1 MAVIEKIRSKSGLLI
16 GIIGFSLVAFVL
28 GDVFSSKNG
37 FFGGSDNAVGI
48 IGGNKVDLMDYNS
61 RVEEFVENYKSQTQN
76 QTVDQATMDQI
87 REQAWNKFV
96 NDFVMVEQYKKLG
109 LTCSADELFD
119 MVQGKNIDPQ
129 IRQAFTDPKTGQFS
143 PSSVIQF
150 LKNKNNDP
158 KAAEQWAAFEK
169 ALKEKR
175 IAEKYN
181 ELVKGGLYITKDE
194 AKSNFIEM
202 NRTASV
208 KFVMIPYASVVDT
221 TIQVSDADLKAV
233 YNENLKKYKQQDSR
247 SVEYVAFNVKPSD
260 VDVKAASNDFA
271 KLLEDFRTTS
281 NDSAFI
287 ASNSD
292 QPLDN
297 TYHKKGTLQFNID
310 SAMFSATVGTMV
322 GPFDMN
328 GVYSASKL
336 IAIKSMAD
344 SVKARHI
351 LLKVEPGKAD
361 VAKVTADS
369 IIKAIKGGV
378 KFEDMATKYSIDQA
392 ANAKGGDLG
401 WFNYQMMVEPFSE
414 ACFSSSKGALITVET
429 QFGLHV
435 IEMTDMSAASKQ
447 VKVATLV
454 KKVEPS
460 AKTIQSTF
468 SKANEFANK
477 FNTAEGFD
485 KGIKDQNLTKLSEQN
500 ILENNRQVGGFENS
514 RELIRWSFKAKLGEI
529 SKAFDF
535 GNTYVI
541 AKLTDI
547 REKGT
552 ATLDQVK
559 DQLTLEARKEK
570 KAQMFID
577 QLSKAGSSNIDG
589 IAAKVKQTVMAAEN
603 VSFASPFLGN
613 AGFEGAVVG
622 NLLTLKAGQVSK
634 PIKGNAGVYV
644 VVIDNYNEP
653 ALPKEFKEA
662 ANQMKQQLQGR
673 AQYEVENGLKEKAD
687 ITDHRGRF
695 Y

>member
-28 GDVFSSKNG
+28 GDLFSSNNG
-37 FFGGSDNAVGI
+37 LFGGSDNTVGI
-48 IGGNKVDLMDYNS
+48 IGGNKVDLMDYNT
-61 RVEEFVENYKSQTQN
+61 RVEEYVENYKTQTQN

-96 NDFVMVEQYKKLG
+96 NDFVMVSQYKKLG

-143 PSSVIQF
+143 PSGVIQF

-181 ELVKGGLYITKDE
+181 ELVKGGLYVTKDE
-194 AKSNFIEM
+194 AKDNFIDM
-202 NRTASV
+202 NKTASV
-208 KFVMIPYASVVDT
+208 KYVMIPYASIVDT

-247 SVEYVAFNVKPSD
+247 SVEYVSFNVKASD
-260 VDVKAASNDFA
+260 VDIKSALNDFS
-271 KLLEDFRTTS
+271 KLLEEFKTSS

-287 ASNSD
+287 VANSD
-292 QPLDN
+292 EPLDN
-297 TYHKKGTLQFNID
+297 TYHKKGTLPFNID
-310 SAMFSATVGTMV
+310 SAMFSSAVGTVM
-322 GPFDMN
+322 GPYGLN

-336 IAIKSMAD
+336 IAVKSMAD

-361 VAKVTADS
+361 VAKATADS
-369 IIKAIKGGV
+369 IIKAIKGGA
-378 KFEDMATKYSIDQA
+378 KFEDMATKYSVDQA

-401 WFNYQMMVEPFSE
+401 WFNYQMMVAPFSE
-414 ACFSSSKGALITVET
+414 ACFSSSKGSLITVET

-435 IEMTDMSAASKQ
+435 IDVTDMSAASKQ

-454 KKVEPS
+454 KKIEPS
-460 AKTIQSTF
+460 AKTIQTIF
-468 SKANEFANK
+468 TKANEFANR

-485 KGIKDQNLTKLSEQN
+485 KGIKDQNLTKLAEQN
-500 ILENNRQVGGFENS
+500 IQENNRQVGGFENS
-514 RELIRWSFKAKLGEI
+514 RELIRWSFKAKIGEI

-535 GNTYVI
+535 GNTYVV

-552 ATLDQVK
+552 ATLEQVK
-559 DQLTLEARKEK
+559 DQVTMDARKEK

-577 QLSKAGSSNIDG
+577 QLSKAGSSNIDA
-589 IAAKVKQTVMAAEN
+589 IATKVKQIVQAADN

-613 AGFEGAVVG
+613 AGFEGSVVG
-622 NLLTLKAGQVSK
+622 NIITLKAGQVSK

-644 VVIDNYNEP
+644 VLVSNFNEP
-653 ALPKEFKEA
+653 TLPKEFKES
-662 ANQMKQQLQGR
+662 ANQLKMQLQGR
-673 AQYEVENGLKEKAD
+673 AQYEVENALKEKAD

>member
-28 GDVFSSKNG
+28 GDLFSSNNG
-37 FFGGSDNAVGI
+37 LFGGSDNTVGI
-48 IGGNKVDLMDYNS
+48 IGGNKVDLMDYNT
-61 RVEEFVENYKSQTQN
+61 RVEEYVENYKTQTQN

-96 NDFVMVEQYKKLG
+96 NDFVMVSQYQKLG

-143 PSSVIQF
+143 PSGVIQF

-181 ELVKGGLYITKDE
+181 ELVKGGLYVTKDE
-194 AKSNFIEM
+194 AKDNFIDM

-208 KFVMIPYASVVDT
+208 KYVMIPYASIVDT

-260 VDVKAASNDFA
+260 VDVKSASNDFS
-271 KLLEDFRTTS
+271 KLLEEFKTAT

-287 ASNSD
+287 VANSD
-292 QPLDN
+292 QPLDD
-297 TYHKKGTLQFNID
+297 TYHKKGTLPFNID
-310 SAMFSATVGTMV
+310 SAMFSAAIGTVM
-322 GPFDMN
+322 GPYDMN

-336 IAIKSMAD
+336 IAVKNMAD

-351 LLKVEPGKAD
+351 LLKVEPGKVDA
-361 VAKVTADS
+361 AKVSADS
-369 IIKAIKGGV
+369 IIKAIKGGA
-378 KFEDMATKYSIDQA
+378 KFEDMATKYSVDQA

-401 WFNYQMMVEPFSE
+401 WFNYQMMVAPFSE
-414 ACFSSSKGALITVET
+414 ACFSSSKGSLITVET

-435 IEMTDMSAASKQ
+435 IDVTDMSAASKQ

-460 AKTIQSTF
+460 AKTIQTIF
-468 SKANEFANK
+468 TKANEFANK

-485 KGIKDQNLTKLSEQN
+485 KGIKDQNLTKLAEQN
-500 ILENNRQVGGFENS
+500 IQENNRQVGGFENS
-514 RELIRWSFKAKLGEI
+514 RELIRWSFKAKIGEI

-535 GNTYVI
+535 GNTYVV

-552 ATLDQVK
+552 ATLEQVK
-559 DQLTLEARKEK
+559 DQVTMDARKEK

-577 QLSKAGSSNIDG
+577 QLSKAGSSNIDA
-589 IAAKVKQTVMAAEN
+589 IASKVKQIVQAADN

-613 AGFEGAVVG
+613 AGFEGSVVG
-622 NLLTLKAGQVSK
+622 NIITLKAGQVSK

-644 VVIDNYNEP
+644 VLVSNFNEP
-653 ALPKEFKEA
+653 TLPKEFKES
-662 ANQMKQQLQGR
+662 ANQLKMQLQGR
-673 AQYEVENGLKEKAD
+673 AQYEVENALKEKAD
-687 ITDHRGRF
+687 IADHRGRF

>member
-28 GDVFSSKNG
+28 GDLFSSKNG
-37 FFGGSDNAVGI
+37 LFGGSDNTIGI
-48 IGGNKVDLMDYNS
+48 IGGNKVDLMDYNT
-61 RVEEFVENYKSQTQN
+61 RVEEYVENYKTQTQN

-96 NDFVMVEQYKKLG
+96 NDFVMVSQYKKLG

-143 PSSVIQF
+143 PSGVIQF

-181 ELVKGGLYITKDE
+181 ELVKGGLYVTKDE
-194 AKSNFIEM
+194 AKDNFIDM

-208 KFVMIPYASVVDT
+208 KYVMIPYASIVDT

-260 VDVKAASNDFA
+260 VDIKSASNDFSRLFEEFKSA
-271 KLLEDFRTTS
+271 T

-287 ASNSD
+287 VANSD

-297 TYHKKGTLQFNID
+297 TYHKKGTLPFNID
-310 SAMFSATVGTMV
+310 SAMFAATVGTVM
-322 GPFDMN
+322 GPYDMN

-361 VAKVTADS
+361 AAKATADS
-369 IIKAIKGGV
+369 IIKAIKGGA
-378 KFEDMATKYSIDQA
+378 KFEDMATKYSVDQA

-414 ACFSSSKGALITVET
+414 ACFSSSKGSLITVET

-435 IEMTDMSAASKQ
+435 IDVTDMSASSKQ

-460 AKTIQSTF
+460 AKTIQTIF
-468 SKANEFANK
+468 TKANEFANK

-485 KGIKDQNLTKLSEQN
+485 KGIKDQNLTKLAEQN
-500 ILENNRQVGGFENS
+500 IQENNRQVGGFENS
-514 RELIRWSFKAKLGEI
+514 RELIRWSFKAKIGEI

-535 GNTYVI
+535 GNTYVV

-552 ATLDQVK
+552 STLEQVK
-559 DQLTLEARKEK
+559 DQVTMDARKEK

-577 QLSKAGSSNIDG
+577 QLSKAGSSNIDA
-589 IAAKVKQTVMAAEN
+589 IAANVKQTVQAADN

-613 AGFEGAVVG
+613 AGFEGSVVG
-622 NLLTLKAGQVSK
+622 NIITLKAGQVSK

-644 VVIDNYNEP
+644 VLVSNFNEP
-653 ALPKEFKEA
+653 TLPKEFKES
-662 ANQMKQQLQGR
+662 ANQLKMQLQGR
-673 AQYEVENGLKEKAD
+673 AQYEVENALKEKAD

>member
-28 GDVFSSKNG
+28 GDLFSSKNG
-37 FFGGSDNAVGI
+37 FFGGSDNTIGI

-96 NDFVMVEQYKKLG
+96 NDFVMVSQYKKLG

-143 PSSVIQF
+143 PSAVIQF

-158 KAAEQWAAFEK
+158 KASEQWAAFEK

-181 ELVKGGLYITKDE
+181 ELVKGGLYVTKDE
-194 AKSNFIEM
+194 AKDNFIDM

-208 KFVMIPYASVVDT
+208 KYVMIPYASVVDT

-233 YNENLKKYKQQDSR
+233 YNESLKKYKQQDSR

-260 VDVKAASNDFA
+260 VDIKAASNDFT
-271 KLLEDFRTTS
+271 KLLEEFRTTS

-287 ASNSD
+287 SSNSD

-297 TYHKKGTLQFNID
+297 TYHKKGTLPFNID
-310 SAMFSATVGTMV
+310 SAMFSAAVGTVM
-322 GPFDMN
+322 GPYDMN

-336 IAIKSMAD
+336 IAVKSMAD

-351 LLKVEPGKAD
+351 LLKVEPGKVDA
-361 VAKVTADS
+361 AKATADS
-369 IIKAIKGGV
+369 IIKAIKGGA
-378 KFEDMATKYSIDQA
+378 KFEDMATKYSVDQA

-401 WFNYQMMVEPFSE
+401 WFNYQMMVAPFSE

-435 IEMTDMSAASKQ
+435 IEVTDMSAASKQ

-460 AKTIQSTF
+460 AKTIQSTYT
-468 SKANEFANK
+468 KANEFANK
-477 FNTAEGFD
+477 FNTADAFD
-485 KGIKDQNLTKLSEQN
+485 KGIKDQNLTKLAEQN
-500 ILENNRQVGGFENS
+500 IQENNLQVGGFENS
-514 RELIRWSFKAKLGEI
+514 RELIRWSFKAKVGEI

-535 GNTYVI
+535 GNAYVV

-552 ATLDQVK
+552 STLDQVK
-559 DQLTLEARKEK
+559 EQVTMEARKEK

-577 QLSKAGSSNIDG
+577 QLTKAGSSNIDG
-589 IAAKVKQTVMAAEN
+589 IAANVKQTVQAAEN

-613 AGFEGAVVG
+613 AGFEGSVVG
-622 NLLTLKAGQVSK
+622 SLMTLKAGQLSK

-644 VVIDNYNEP
+644 IVVNNFNEP
-653 ALPKEFKEA
+653 TLPKEFKES
-662 ANQMKQQLQGR
+662 ANQLKTQLQGR
-673 AQYEVENGLKEKAD
+673 AQYEVENALKEKAD

>member
-37 FFGGSDNAVGI
+37 FFGGSDNTVGI
-48 IGGNKVDLMDYNS
+48 IGGNKVDLMDYNT

-109 LTCSADELFD
+109 LTCSPDELFD

-247 SVEYVAFNVKPSD
+247 SVEYVAFNVKASD

-328 GVYSASKL
+328 GAYSASKL
-336 IAIKSMAD
+336 IAVKSMAD

-378 KFEDMATKYSIDQA
+378 KFEDMSTKYSIDQA

-460 AKTIQSTF
+460 AKTIQSTY

-514 RELIRWSFKAKLGEI
+514 RELIRWSFKAKVGEV

-535 GNTYVI
+535 GNTYVV

-559 DQLTLEARKEK
+559 DQLTMDARKIK

-622 NLLTLKAGQVSK
+622 NILTLKAGQVSK

-644 VVIDNYNEP
+644 VVIGNYNEP
-653 ALPKEFKEA
+653 AIPKEFKEA
-662 ANQMKQQLQGR
+662 ANQLKQQLQGR

>member
-28 GDVFSSKNG
+28 GDLFSSNNG
-37 FFGGSDNAVGI
+37 LFGGSDNTVGI
-48 IGGNKVDLMDYNS
+48 IGGNKVDLMDYNT
-61 RVEEFVENYKSQTQN
+61 RVEEYVENYKTQTQN

-96 NDFVMVEQYKKLG
+96 NDFVMVSQYKKLG
-109 LTCSADELFD
+109 LICSADELFD

-143 PSSVIQF
+143 PSGVIQF

-181 ELVKGGLYITKDE
+181 ELVKGGLYVTKDE
-194 AKSNFIEM
+194 AKDNFIDM

-208 KFVMIPYASVVDT
+208 KYVMIPYASIVDT

-260 VDVKAASNDFA
+260 VDIKSASNDFS
-271 KLLEDFRTTS
+271 KLLEEFKTSS

-287 ASNSD
+287 VANSD

-297 TYHKKGTLQFNID
+297 TYHKKGTLPFNID
-310 SAMFSATVGTMV
+310 SAMFSAAVGTVM
-322 GPFDMN
+322 GPYDMN

-336 IAIKSMAD
+336 IAVKSMAD

-361 VAKVTADS
+361 VAKATADS
-369 IIKAIKGGV
+369 IIKAIKGGA
-378 KFEDMATKYSIDQA
+378 KFEDLATKYSVDQA

-414 ACFSSSKGALITVET
+414 ACFSSSKGSLITVET

-435 IEMTDMSAASKQ
+435 IDVTDMSAASKQ

-460 AKTIQSTF
+460 AKTIQTIF
-468 SKANEFANK
+468 TKANEFANK

-485 KGIKDQNLTKLSEQN
+485 KGIKDQNLTKLAEQN
-500 ILENNRQVGGFENS
+500 IQENNRQVGGFENS
-514 RELIRWSFKAKLGEI
+514 RELIRWSFKAKIGEI

-535 GNTYVI
+535 GNTYVV

-552 ATLDQVK
+552 ATLEQVK
-559 DQLTLEARKEK
+559 DQVTMDARKEK

-577 QLSKAGSSNIDG
+577 QLSKAGSSNIDA
-589 IAAKVKQTVMAAEN
+589 IATKVKQIVQAADN

-613 AGFEGAVVG
+613 AGFEGSVVG
-622 NLLTLKAGQVSK
+622 NIITLKAGQVSK
-634 PIKGNAGVYV
+634 PVKGNAGVYV
-644 VVIDNYNEP
+644 VLVSNFNEP
-653 ALPKEFKEA
+653 TLPKEFKES
-662 ANQMKQQLQGR
+662 ANQLKMQLQGR
-673 AQYEVENGLKEKAD
+673 AQYEVENALKEKAD

>member
-37 FFGGSDNAVGI
+37 FFGGSDNTVGI
-48 IGGNKVDLMDYNS
+48 IGGNKVDLMDYNT

-109 LTCSADELFD
+109 LTCSPDELFD

-247 SVEYVAFNVKPSD
+247 SVEYVAFNVKASD

-310 SAMFSATVGTMV
+310 STMFSATVGTMV

-328 GVYSASKL
+328 GAYSASKL
-336 IAIKSMAD
+336 IAVKSMAD

-369 IIKAIKGGV
+369 IIKVIKGGV
-378 KFEDMATKYSIDQA
+378 KFEDMSTKYSIDQA

-460 AKTIQSTF
+460 AKTIQSTY

-500 ILENNRQVGGFENS
+500 ILENNRQLGGFENS
-514 RELIRWSFKAKLGEI
+514 RELIRWSFKAKVGEI

-535 GNTYVI
+535 GNTYVV

-559 DQLTLEARKEK
+559 DQLTMDARKEK

-622 NLLTLKAGQVSK
+622 NILTLKAGQVSK

-644 VVIDNYNEP
+644 VVIGNYNEP
-653 ALPKEFKEA
+653 AIPKEFKEA
-662 ANQMKQQLQGR
+662 ANQLKQQLQGR

>member
-28 GDVFSSKNG
+28 GDLFSSNNG
-37 FFGGSDNAVGI
+37 LFGGSDNTVGI
-48 IGGNKVDLMDYNS
+48 IGGNKVDLMDYNT
-61 RVEEFVENYKSQTQN
+61 RVEEYVENYKTQTQN

-96 NDFVMVEQYKKLG
+96 NDFVMVSQYKKLG

-143 PSSVIQF
+143 PSAVIQF

-158 KAAEQWAAFEK
+158 KAAEQWVAFEK

-181 ELVKGGLYITKDE
+181 ELVKGGLYVTKDE
-194 AKSNFIEM
+194 AKDNFIDM

-208 KFVMIPYASVVDT
+208 KYVMIPYASIVDT

-260 VDVKAASNDFA
+260 VDIKSASNDFSRLFEEFKTA
-271 KLLEDFRTTS
+271 T

-287 ASNSD
+287 VANSD

-297 TYHKKGTLQFNID
+297 TYHKKGTLPFNID
-310 SAMFSATVGTMV
+310 SAMFSAAVGTLM

-336 IAIKSMAD
+336 IAVKSLAD

-361 VAKVTADS
+361 VAKATADS
-369 IIKAIKGGV
+369 IIKAIKGGA
-378 KFEDMATKYSIDQA
+378 KFEDMATKYSVDQA

-414 ACFSSSKGALITVET
+414 ACFSSSKGSLITVET

-435 IEMTDMSAASKQ
+435 IDVTDMSAASKQ

-460 AKTIQSTF
+460 AKTIQTIF
-468 SKANEFANK
+468 TKANEFANK

-485 KGIKDQNLTKLSEQN
+485 KGIKDQNLTKLAEQN
-500 ILENNRQVGGFENS
+500 IQENNRQVGGFENS
-514 RELIRWSFKAKLGEI
+514 RELIRWSFKAKVGEI

-535 GNTYVI
+535 GNTYVV

-552 ATLDQVK
+552 ATLEQVK
-559 DQLTLEARKEK
+559 DQVTMDARKDK

-577 QLSKAGSSNIDG
+577 QLSKAGSSNIDAL
-589 IAAKVKQTVMAAEN
+589 AAKVKQTVQIADN

-613 AGFEGAVVG
+613 AGFEGSVVG
-622 NLLTLKAGQVSK
+622 NIITLKAGQVSK

-644 VVIDNYNEP
+644 VLVSNFNEP
-653 ALPKEFKEA
+653 TLPKEFKES
-662 ANQMKQQLQGR
+662 ANQLKMQLQGR
-673 AQYEVENGLKEKAD
+673 AQYEVENALKEKAD

>member
-28 GDVFSSKNG
+28 GDLFSSKNG
-37 FFGGSDNAVGI
+37 FFGSSDNTVGI

-158 KAAEQWAAFEK
+158 KASEQWAAFEK

-181 ELVKGGLYITKDE
+181 DLVKGGLYITKDE
-194 AKSNFIEM
+194 AKDNFLDM

-208 KFVMIPYASVVDT
+208 KYVMIPFASLADT

-247 SVEYVAFNVKPSD
+247 AVEYVAFNVKPSD
-260 VDVKAASNDFA
+260 VDIKAASSDFS
-271 KLLEDFRTTS
+271 KLLEEFKTAS
-281 NDSAFI
+281 NDSSFI

-297 TYHKKGTLQFNID
+297 TYHKKGTLPFNID
-310 SAMFSATVGTMV
+310 SAMFSAAVGTVM

-336 IAIKSMAD
+336 IAVKSMAD

-361 VAKVTADS
+361 VAKATADS
-369 IIKAIKGGV
+369 IIKAIKGGA
-378 KFEDMATKYSIDQA
+378 KFEDMATKYSVDQA

-414 ACFSSSKGALITVET
+414 ACFSSSKGALITAET

-435 IEMTDMSAASKQ
+435 IEVSDMSAASKQ

-454 KKVEPS
+454 KKVEAS
-460 AKTIQSTF
+460 AKTIQSMYT
-468 SKANEFANK
+468 KANEFANK
-477 FNTAEGFD
+477 FNTAEAFD

-500 ILENNRQVGGFENS
+500 IQENNRQVGGFENS
-514 RELIRWSFKAKLGEI
+514 RELIRWSFKAKIGEV

-535 GNTYVI
+535 GNAYVV

-559 DQLTLEARKEK
+559 DQVTMEARKEK

-577 QLSKAGSSNIDG
+577 QLTKAGSSNIDG

-622 NLLTLKAGQVSK
+622 NLMTLKAGQVSK

-644 VVIDNYNEP
+644 VVVNNYNEP
-653 ALPKEFKEA
+653 TLPKEFKES
-662 ANQMKQQLQGR
+662 ANQLKQQLQGR
-673 AQYEVENGLKEKAD
+673 AQYEVENALKEKAD

>member
-28 GDVFSSKNG
+28 GDLFSSNNG
-37 FFGGSDNAVGI
+37 LFGGSDNTVGI
-48 IGGNKVDLMDYNS
+48 IGGNKVDLMDYNT
-61 RVEEFVENYKSQTQN
+61 RVEEYVENYKTQTQN

-96 NDFVMVEQYKKLG
+96 NDFVMVSQYKKLG
-109 LTCSADELFD
+109 LICSADELFD

-143 PSSVIQF
+143 PSGVIQF

-181 ELVKGGLYITKDE
+181 ELVKGGLYVTKDE
-194 AKSNFIEM
+194 AKDNFIDM

-208 KFVMIPYASVVDT
+208 KYVMIPYASIVDT

-260 VDVKAASNDFA
+260 VDIKSASNDFS
-271 KLLEDFRTTS
+271 KLLEEFKTSS

-287 ASNSD
+287 VANSD

-297 TYHKKGTLQFNID
+297 TYHKKGTLPFNID
-310 SAMFSATVGTMV
+310 SAMFSAAVGTVM
-322 GPFDMN
+322 GPYDMN

-336 IAIKSMAD
+336 IAVKSMAD

-369 IIKAIKGGV
+369 IIKAIKGGA
-378 KFEDMATKYSIDQA
+378 KFEDLATKYSVDQA

-414 ACFSSSKGALITVET
+414 ACFSSSKGSLITVET

-435 IEMTDMSAASKQ
+435 IDVTDMSAASKQ

-460 AKTIQSTF
+460 AKTIQTIF
-468 SKANEFANK
+468 TKANEFANK

-485 KGIKDQNLTKLSEQN
+485 KGIKDQNLTKLAEQN
-500 ILENNRQVGGFENS
+500 IQENNRQVGGFENS
-514 RELIRWSFKAKLGEI
+514 RELIRWSFKAKIGEI

-535 GNTYVI
+535 GNTYVV

-552 ATLDQVK
+552 ATLEQVK
-559 DQLTLEARKEK
+559 DQVTMDARKEK

-577 QLSKAGSSNIDG
+577 QLSKAGSSNIDA
-589 IAAKVKQTVMAAEN
+589 IATKVKQIVQAADN

-613 AGFEGAVVG
+613 AGFEGSVVG
-622 NLLTLKAGQVSK
+622 NIITLKAGQVSK
-634 PIKGNAGVYV
+634 PVKGNAGVYV
-644 VVIDNYNEP
+644 VLVSNFNEP
-653 ALPKEFKEA
+653 TLPKEFKES
-662 ANQMKQQLQGR
+662 ANQLKMQLQGR
-673 AQYEVENGLKEKAD
+673 AQYEVENALKEKAD

>member
-37 FFGGSDNAVGI
+37 FFGGSDNTVGI
-48 IGGNKVDLMDYNS
+48 IGGNKVDLMDYNT

-247 SVEYVAFNVKPSD
+247 SVEYVAFNVKASD

-336 IAIKSMAD
+336 MAVKSMAD

-460 AKTIQSTF
+460 AKTIQSTY

-514 RELIRWSFKAKLGEI
+514 RELIRWSFKAKVGEI

-535 GNTYVI
+535 GNTYVV

-559 DQLTLEARKEK
+559 DQLTMDARKEK

-622 NLLTLKAGQVSK
+622 NILTLKAGQVSK

-653 ALPKEFKEA
+653 TLPKEFKEA

>member
-28 GDVFSSKNG
+28 GDLFSSKNG
-37 FFGGSDNAVGI
+37 FFGGSDNTVGI

-61 RVEEFVENYKSQTQN
+61 RVEEFVENYKTQTQN

-96 NDFVMVEQYKKLG
+96 NDYVMVEQYKKLG

-129 IRQAFTDPKTGQFS
+129 IRQAFTDPKTGQFN
-143 PSSVIQF
+143 PSAVIQF
-150 LKNKNNDP
+150 LKNKNQDP
-158 KAAEQWAAFEK
+158 KTAAQWAAFEK
-169 ALKEKR
+169 ALKEGR
-175 IAEKYN
+175 VAQKYTD
-181 ELVKGGLYITKDE
+181 LIKGGLYVTKDE
-194 AKSNFIEM
+194 AKANFVEM

-208 KFVMIPYASVVDT
+208 RYVMIPYSSVVDT

-233 YNENLKKYKQQDSR
+233 YNENLKKYKQADSR
-247 SVEYVAFNVKPSD
+247 TVEYVTFNIKPSD
-260 VDVKAASNDFA
+260 MDVKSASNDFA
-271 KLLEDFRTTS
+271 RLFEDFKTS
-281 NDSAFI
+281 TNDSAFI
-287 ASNSD
+287 AANSD

-297 TYHKKGTLQFNID
+297 NFPKRGTLPFNID
-310 SAMFSATVGTMV
+310 SAMFSAAVGTVM

-328 GVYSASKL
+328 GTYSASKL
-336 IAIKSMAD
+336 MAVKTMAD

-351 LLKVEPGKAD
+351 LIKVEPGKMDA
-361 VAKVTADS
+361 AKVTADS
-369 IIKAIKGGV
+369 IIKAIKGGA

-401 WFNYQMMVEPFSE
+401 WFDYQRMVQPFSE
-414 ACFSSSKGALITVET
+414 ACFGASKGALITAET

-435 IEMTDMSAASKQ
+435 IEVTDMSAESRQ
-447 VKVATLV
+447 VKVATLL

-460 AKTIQSTF
+460 AKTMQTIFT
-468 SKANEFANK
+468 KANEFANK
-477 FNTAEGFD
+477 FNTADAFD
-485 KGIKDQNLTKLSEQN
+485 KGIKEQNLTKLSEQN
-500 ILENNRQVGGFENS
+500 IQENNRQVGGFENS
-514 RELIRWSFKAKLGEI
+514 RELIRWSFKAKLGEV

-535 GNTYVI
+535 GNAYVV

-552 ATLDQVK
+552 STLEQVK
-559 DQLTLEARKEK
+559 DQVTAEARKEK

-577 QLSKAGSSNIDG
+577 QLSKAGTSNIDAV
-589 IAAKVKQTVMAAEN
+589 AASAKQTVMTAESI
-603 VSFASPFLGN
+603 SFGSPFIGN

-622 NLLTLKAGQVSK
+622 NIMTLKAGQVSK
-634 PIKGNAGVYV
+634 PIKGNSGVYV
-644 VVIDNYNEP
+644 VVVNNFNDPSLP
-653 ALPKEFKEA
+653 ADFKDS
-662 ANQMKQQLQGR
+662 ANQLKQQLQGR
-673 AQYEVENGLKEKAD
+673 AQYEVENALKEKAD